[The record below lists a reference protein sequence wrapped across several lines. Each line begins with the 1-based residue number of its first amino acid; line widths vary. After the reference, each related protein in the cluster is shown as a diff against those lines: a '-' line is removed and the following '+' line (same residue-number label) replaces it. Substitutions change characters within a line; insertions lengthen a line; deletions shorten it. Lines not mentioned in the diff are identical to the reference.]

1 MKGQLVK
8 KLLGA
13 LSSKSSVDVAKGA
26 LPGAAIN
33 ALIGGLTAGPM
44 GAIGYGA
51 GDFLLNYPLMR
62 MARKI
67 SPGTKE
73 LVTNTATGKVT
84 ERFSP
89 SALETGANITASLF
103 SPLAVDLATGGALT
117 PQAAQI
123 REEEEAAQLMAQ
135 QQQVMPVEQSQA
147 QQIVQA
153 LLQRHRVNN
162 MPMGGMSLAP
172 NTMFQLQGIEQTAF
186 HYPGVT
192 LPPEMKELLA

>member
-51 GDFLLNYPLMR
+51 GDFLLNYPVMR

>member
-13 LSSKSSVDVAKGA
+13 LSSKGSVDVAKGA
-26 LPGAAIN
+26 LPGAGIN

-147 QQIVQA
+147 QQTVQE
-153 LLQRHRVNN
+153 LLQRHRVNK
-162 MPMGGMSLAP
+162 MPMGNMSLSP

>member
-13 LSSKSSVDVAKGA
+13 LSSKGSVDVAKNA
-26 LPGAAIN
+26 LPGAGIN
-33 ALIGGLTAGPM
+33 ALIGGLAAGPM

-62 MARKI
+62 MARRIRPAK
-67 SPGTKE
+67 KE
-73 LVTNTATGKVT
+73 LITDVATGNVT
-84 ERFSP
+84 KRLAP
-89 SALETGANITASLF
+89 SMLETGANFTASLL

-123 REEEEAAQLMAQ
+123 RQEEAAQLMAQ

-147 QQIVQA
+147 QQTVQE

>member
-1 MKGQLVK
+1 MKAPLVK
-8 KLLGA
+8 SLLGA
-13 LSSKSSVDVAKGA
+13 LTSKRSVDVAKGA

-33 ALIGGLTAGPM
+33 AVIGGLTAGPM

-62 MARKI
+62 MARKV

-73 LVTNTATGKVT
+73 LVTNVATGKVT

-103 SPLAVDLATGGALT
+103 SPIAVDFATGGALT
-117 PQAAQI
+117 PQAAQL
-123 REEEEAAQLMAQ
+123 RQEEAAQLAAQ
-135 QQQVMPVEQSQA
+135 QYQQITPVEQSQS
-147 QQIVQA
+147 QQTMQA

-162 MPMGGMSLAP
+162 LPLGAMALSP
-172 NTMFQLQGIEQTAF
+172 NTMFQMQGIEQTAF

-192 LPPEMKELLA
+192 LPPEMKELLQ

>member
-1 MKGQLVK
+1 MKAPLVK
-8 KLLGA
+8 SLLGA
-13 LSSKSSVDVAKGA
+13 LTSKRSVDVAKGA
-26 LPGAAIN
+26 LPGVAIN
-33 ALIGGLTAGPM
+33 AVIGGLTAGPM

-62 MARKI
+62 MARKV

-73 LVTNTATGKVT
+73 LVTNVATGKVT

-103 SPLAVDLATGGALT
+103 SPIAVDLATGGTLT
-117 PQAAQI
+117 PQAAQL
-123 REEEEAAQLMAQ
+123 RQEEAAQLAAQ
-135 QQQVMPVEQSQA
+135 QYQQITPVEQSQS
-147 QQIVQA
+147 QQTMQA

-162 MPMGGMSLAP
+162 LPLGAMALSP
-172 NTMFQLQGIEQTAF
+172 NTMFQMQGIEQTAF

-192 LPPEMKELLA
+192 LPPEMKELLQ

>member
-13 LSSKSSVDVAKGA
+13 LSSKGSVDVAKSA
-26 LPGAAIN
+26 LPGVGIN

-44 GAIGYGA
+44 GAVGYGA

-73 LVTNTATGKVT
+73 LITNTATGKVT
-84 ERFSP
+84 ERYSP
-89 SALETGANITASLF
+89 SVLETGANLTASLL

-123 REEEEAAQLMAQ
+123 REEEAAQLMAQQ

-147 QQIVQA
+147 QQTVQQ

-192 LPPEMKELLA
+192 LPPEMKELLV

>member
-1 MKGQLVK
+1 MKG
-8 KLLGA
+8 KLINNLLRK
-13 LSSKSSVDVAKGA
+13 LSSKSSVDVAKSA
-26 LPGAAIN
+26 LPGAGIN
-33 ALIGGLTAGPM
+33 ALVGGLAAGPM

-62 MARKI
+62 MARRIRPAK
-67 SPGTKE
+67 KE
-73 LVTNTATGKVT
+73 LITDVATGNVT
-84 ERFSP
+84 KRLAP
-89 SALETGANITASLF
+89 SMLETGANFTASLL
-103 SPLAVDLATGGALT
+103 SPLAVDFATGGALT

-123 REEEEAAQLMAQ
+123 RQEEAAQLMAQ

-147 QQIVQA
+147 QQTVQE

>member
-26 LPGAAIN
+26 LPGAGIN

-51 GDFLLNYPLMR
+51 GDFLLNYPVMR

-73 LVTNTATGKVT
+73 LVTNVATGKVT

-89 SALETGANITASLF
+89 SPLEMGANITASLF

-117 PQAAQI
+117 PQAAQM
-123 REEEEAAQLMAQ
+123 RQEEAAQLMAQQ

-147 QQIVQA
+147 QQTVQE
-153 LLQRHRVNN
+153 LLQRHRVNK
-162 MPMGGMSLAP
+162 MPMGNMSLSP

>member
-44 GAIGYGA
+44 GAVGYGA

-67 SPGTKE
+67 SPGIKE

-117 PQAAQI
+117 PQATQI

>member
-1 MKGQLVK
+1 MKGKLINNLLK
-8 KLLGA
+8 KLL
-13 LSSKSSVDVAKGA
+13 SKSSVDVAKSA
-26 LPGAAIN
+26 LPGAGIN
-33 ALIGGLTAGPM
+33 ALIGGLGSGPM

-62 MARKI
+62 MARVIRPAK
-67 SPGTKE
+67 KE
-73 LVTNTATGKVT
+73 LITDVATGNVT
-84 ERFSP
+84 KRLAP
-89 SALETGANITASLF
+89 SMLETGANFTASLL

-123 REEEEAAQLMAQ
+123 RQEEAAQLMAQ

-147 QQIVQA
+147 QQTVQE

-162 MPMGGMSLAP
+162 IPMGGMSLAP

>member
-117 PQAAQI
+117 PQATQI

>member
-1 MKGQLVK
+1 MKG
-8 KLLGA
+8 KLINNLLRK
-13 LSSKSSVDVAKGA
+13 LSSKSSVDVAKNA
-26 LPGAAIN
+26 LPGAGIN

-62 MARKI
+62 MARRIRPAK
-67 SPGTKE
+67 KE
-73 LVTNTATGKVT
+73 LITDVATGNVT
-84 ERFSP
+84 KRLAP
-89 SALETGANITASLF
+89 SMLETGANFTASLL

-123 REEEEAAQLMAQ
+123 RQEEAAQLMAQ

-147 QQIVQA
+147 QQTVQE

>member
-1 MKGQLVK
+1 MKGKLINNLLK
-8 KLLGA
+8 KLL
-13 LSSKSSVDVAKGA
+13 SKSSVDVAKSA
-26 LPGAAIN
+26 LPGAGIN
-33 ALIGGLTAGPM
+33 ALIGGLGSGPM

-51 GDFLLNYPLMR
+51 GDFLLNYPVMR
-62 MARKI
+62 IARKI

-73 LVTNTATGKVT
+73 LVTNVATGKVT

-103 SPLAVDLATGGALT
+103 SPLAVDLVTGGALT

-123 REEEEAAQLMAQ
+123 RQEEAAQLMAQ

-147 QQIVQA
+147 QQTVQE

>member
-26 LPGAAIN
+26 LPGVAIN

-44 GAIGYGA
+44 GAVGYGA
-51 GDFLLNYPLMR
+51 GDFLLNYPVMR

-103 SPLAVDLATGGALT
+103 SPLAVDLVTGGALT
-117 PQAAQI
+117 PQVAQM
-123 REEEEAAQLMAQ
+123 RQEEAAQLMAQ
-135 QQQVMPVEQSQA
+135 QQQVTPVEQSQA
-147 QQIVQA
+147 QQTVQA

>member
-1 MKGQLVK
+1 MKAQLVK
-8 KLLGA
+8 NLLSA
-13 LSSKSSVDVAKGA
+13 LTSKNSVDVAKGA

-33 ALIGGLTAGPM
+33 AVIGGLTAGPM

-51 GDFLLNYPLMR
+51 GDFLLNYPVMR
-62 MARKI
+62 LARKI

-73 LVTNTATGKVT
+73 LVTNAATGKVT

-89 SALETGANITASLF
+89 SALETGANVAASLL
-103 SPLAVDLATGGALT
+103 SPIAVDVVTGGALM

-123 REEEEAAQLMAQ
+123 NQEEAAQLMAQ
-135 QQQVMPVEQSQA
+135 QQQVMPAQQSQA
-147 QQIVQA
+147 QQTVQE

-162 MPMGGMSLAP
+162 IPMGGMSLAP
-172 NTMFQLQGIEQTAF
+172 NTMFQLQGVEQTAF

-192 LPPEMKELLA
+192 LPPEMKELLE

>member
-26 LPGAAIN
+26 LPGAGIN
-33 ALIGGLTAGPM
+33 ALMGGLTAGPM

-62 MARKI
+62 IARKI
-67 SPGTKE
+67 NPGTKE
-73 LVTNTATGKVT
+73 SA
-84 ERFSP
+84 SP
-89 SALETGANITASLF
+89 LEMGANITASLF
-103 SPLAVDLATGGALT
+103 SPLAVDLVTGGALT

-123 REEEEAAQLMAQ
+123 REEEAAQLMAQ

-147 QQIVQA
+147 QQTVQE
-153 LLQRHRVNN
+153 LLQRHRVNK
-162 MPMGGMSLAP
+162 MPMGNMSLSP

>member
-1 MKGQLVK
+1 MKGKLINNLLK
-8 KLLGA
+8 KLL
-13 LSSKSSVDVAKGA
+13 SKSSVDVAKSA
-26 LPGAAIN
+26 LPGAGIN
-33 ALIGGLTAGPM
+33 ALIGGLAAGPM

-62 MARKI
+62 MARRIRPAK
-67 SPGTKE
+67 KE
-73 LVTNTATGKVT
+73 LITYIATGNVT
-84 ERFSP
+84 KRLAP
-89 SALETGANITASLF
+89 SMLETGANITASLL

-123 REEEEAAQLMAQ
+123 RQEEAAQLMAQ

-147 QQIVQA
+147 QQTVQE